1 MKKIIICLLLTISLT
16 ACNLNNTPNSK
27 VEEFLG
33 KYQSIDNS
41 IIITPSM
48 IINNNNL
55 DEKTNKEITKVIEK
69 QFSNLTYE
77 IKDTKEDGNTATVT
91 TEIEVLNYKSVLNDE
106 SLSMADD
113 DYYKK
118 LIDKLNNTTKRITY
132 TIDFTLTKNN
142 KDIWEINKLN
152 PEEENK
158 LLGIY

>member
-1 MKKIIICLLLTISLT
+1 
-16 ACNLNNTPNSK
+16 
-27 VEEFLG
+27 
-33 KYQSIDNS
+33 
-41 IIITPSM
+41 M

-106 SLSMADD
+106 SLSMTDD

-152 PEEENK
+152 TEEENK
-158 LLGIY
+158 LLGKIYDEQKKSMVFNII